1 MKIGELAKQ
10 SGTSVQA
17 LRFYERSGLLP
28 RPSRTDAGYR
38 VYAPADLRRVELIRQ
53 AKRLGFSLDEIKRV
67 LRLRQQGS
75 CPCGEVIG
83 ILGRHLQE
91 TDEQIRHLQRFRKE
105 IARTLQEWK
114 RSGTK
119 GIPGE
124 VICGLIERTISEE
137 KNAEGANRR
146 RTTVGVKA

>member
-10 SGTSVQA
+10 SGAGVQA

-28 RPSRTDAGYR
+28 KPNRTEAGYR
-38 VYAPADLRRVELIRQ
+38 VYSDTDLRRVELIRQ
-53 AKRLGFSLDEIKRV
+53 AKRLGFSLDEIKRI
-67 LRLRQQGS
+67 LRLRQQGA

-83 ILGRHLQE
+83 ILDRHLRE
-91 TDEQIRHLQRFRKE
+91 TDEQIRQLQRFRKE

-114 RSGTK
+114 RAGTS

-124 VICGLIERTISEE
+124 VICGLIERTIPK
-137 KNAEGANRR
+137 KNGQNRQS
-146 RTTVGVKA
+146 KAALKVEA